1 MHSRLMNFLEKFN
14 ILSQNQYGFQ
24 KNTSTTDALLQFM
37 SEAHKSLDR
46 KETLISVFLDFSKAF
61 DTVNHTLLLQ
71 KLEHMGIRGTS
82 LKWFESYLTNRTQV
96 VCIDDINSS
105 AKHIVTGVPQGSV
118 LGPALFLCYVNCI
131 NNACSL
137 VKSVQFADDT
147 TLYLSHKNSQYLSD
161 TLNRQLTILD
171 SWLCA
176 NRLSLNIQ
184 KTSFMVISNMELQRF
199 PLKIRNCELSR
210 VQKAKFLGVIV
221 DEKLNFKDHVNCI
234 QKKISR
240 STGAIY
246 RIKDY
251 LPIGILIKLYYA
263 MIYPHMTYAVTVWGA
278 SNLTNRKLIMKSQ
291 RKFLKLIPMQL
302 DAIYETYH
310 LMKFGDI
317 YKYFTCIK
325 MYQCFTSPKL
335 EVFKSYFQ
343 QLIPPHNHETRTRLN
358 NVLNIPRMRL
368 SKFKSSFVYNAI
380 VHYNDLPADIKN
392 CQNVCTF
399 KRKLKKFIKD
409 STHSS

>member
-1 MHSRLMNFLEKFN
+1 
-14 ILSQNQYGFQ
+14 
-24 KNTSTTDALLQFM
+24 
-37 SEAHKSLDR
+37 
-46 KETLISVFLDFSKAF
+46 
-61 DTVNHTLLLQ
+61 
-71 KLEHMGIRGTS
+71 
-82 LKWFESYLTNRTQV
+82 
-96 VCIDDINSS
+96 
-105 AKHIVTGVPQGSV
+105 
-118 LGPALFLCYVNCI
+118 
-131 NNACSL
+131 
-137 VKSVQFADDT
+137 
-147 TLYLSHKNSQYLSD
+147 
-161 TLNRQLTILD
+161 
-171 SWLCA
+171 
-176 NRLSLNIQ
+176 
-184 KTSFMVISNMELQRF
+184 
-199 PLKIRNCELSR
+199 
-210 VQKAKFLGVIV
+210 
-221 DEKLNFKDHVNCI
+221 
-234 QKKISR
+234 
-240 STGAIY
+240 
-246 RIKDY
+246 
-251 LPIGILIKLYYA
+251 